1 MPVEQ
6 ALLAWLAVDRLVGN
20 LAVAFARLLVH
31 HPSLVPC
38 FFEFSGC
45 QEPPALSPLT
55 GCMMPGERLPSA
67 LLIGAGELE
76 VQADNTTRLK
86 GSKRND
92 FFIVI
97 PYCSFI
103 IFVCA
108 GIVFF

>member
-1 MPVEQ
+1 
-6 ALLAWLAVDRLVGN
+6 
-20 LAVAFARLLVH
+20 
-31 HPSLVPC
+31 
-38 FFEFSGC
+38 
-45 QEPPALSPLT
+45 
-55 GCMMPGERLPSA
+55 MMPGERLSSA

-103 IFVCA
+103 I
-108 GIVFF
+108 